1 MGGTSSLLGGLL
13 DGRRRWA
20 AFVALLAGLA
30 VYGAVHESLPDVG
43 LWWDVAMVAV
53 VLMSATFALVYL
65 ALPFRQARGVPL
77 LAAAL
82 AVLAVALQLG
92 GLGTAADFAK
102 LFAVTFLAWWFLIVF
117 EEVSWVVIVA
127 CVIPW
132 VDAYSVWR
140 GPTKH
145 IVENRRSL
153 FDNLSIAF
161 PTLGQ
166 ETASHLGLPDVLF
179 FALFLA
185 ASARFGLRLGWT
197 WLGMTLSF
205 GVTIA
210 CAVWWDLD
218 GLPALPALSL
228 GFLVPNADLLWHALR
243 SGSKRDAA
251 SIPRAP

>member
-1 MGGTSSLLGGLL
+1 VGGAPALLA
-13 DGRRRWA
+13 GRRRWV
-20 AFVALLAGLA
+20 AFVAVLGALAAYHGT
-30 VYGAVHESLPDVG
+30 HESLPNVG

-53 VLMSATFALVYL
+53 VLMPLTFALVFL
-65 ALPFRQARGVPL
+65 ALPFRT
-77 LAAAL
+77 AAWLPFAAVAL
-82 AVLAVALQLG
+82 AVFAAAFQVV
-92 GLGTAADFAK
+92 GLESAADFAK
-102 LFAVTFLAWWFLIVF
+102 LFAVAFVAWWFLSVF

-145 IVENRRSL
+145 IVEHERGL

-166 ETASHLGLPDVLF
+166 SSASHLGLPDVLF

-185 ASARFGLRLGWT
+185 SAVRFGLRVGWT

-205 GVTIA
+205 GVTVA

-228 GFLVPNADLLWHALR
+228 GFLLPNVDLLWRALR
-243 SGSKRDAA
+243 NGSRRDTA
-251 SIPRAP
+251 SVPGAS

>member
-1 MGGTSSLLGGLL
+1 MVGGAPSVLGGL
-13 DGRRRWA
+13 RRWV
-20 AFVALLAGLA
+20 AFAALLGVLVA
-30 VYGAVHESLPDVG
+30 YHGAHESLPNVG

-53 VLMSATFALVYL
+53 VLMPLTFALVFL
-65 ALPFRQARGVPL
+65 ALPFRT
-77 LAAAL
+77 AAWLPFAAVAL
-82 AVLAVALQLG
+82 AVFAAAFQVV
-92 GLGTAADFAK
+92 GLESAADFAK
-102 LFAVTFLAWWFLIVF
+102 LFAVAFVAWWFLSVF

-145 IVENRRSL
+145 IVEHERGL

-166 ETASHLGLPDVLF
+166 SSASHLGLPDVLF
-179 FALFLA
+179 FALFLGA
-185 ASARFGLRLGWT
+185 AVRFALRVGWT

-205 GVTIA
+205 GVTVA
-210 CAVWWDLD
+210 CAVWWNLD

-228 GFLVPNADLLWHALR
+228 GFLVPNLDLLWRALR
-243 SGSKRDAA
+243 SGSATDTA
-251 SIPRAP
+251 SIPGAS

>member
-1 MGGTSSLLGGLL
+1 VVGGAPSVLAGP
-13 DGRRRWA
+13 RRWV
-20 AFVALLAGLA
+20 AFVALLVALVA
-30 VYGAVHESLPDVG
+30 YHGAHESLPNVG
-43 LWWDVAMVAV
+43 LWWDVAMVAA
-53 VLMSATFALVYL
+53 VLMPLTFALVYL
-65 ALPFRQARGVPL
+65 VLPFRTAPGLPL
-77 LAAAL
+77 VAVAL
-82 AVLAVALQLG
+82 AVLAAAFQVA
-92 GLGTAADFAK
+92 GLESAADFAK
-102 LFAVTFLAWWFLIVF
+102 LFAVAFLAWWFLSVF

-145 IVENRRSL
+145 IVEHERGL

-166 ETASHLGLPDVLF
+166 SSASHLGLPDVLF

-185 ASARFGLRLGWT
+185 SAVRFGLRVGWT

-205 GVTIA
+205 GVTVA
-210 CAVWWDLD
+210 CAVWWNLD

-228 GFLVPNADLLWHALR
+228 GFLAPNVDLLWRALR
-243 SGSKRDAA
+243 NGSRPDAA
-251 SIPRAP
+251 SVPGAS

>member
-1 MGGTSSLLGGLL
+1 VGGASSVLTGRRRWGAFALLLGGL
-13 DGRRRWA
+13 
-20 AFVALLAGLA
+20 AG
-30 VYGAVHESLPDVG
+30 YHAVHESLPDVG
-43 LWWDVAMVAV
+43 LWWDVAVVALA
-53 VLMSATFALVYL
+53 LMPATFGLIYL
-65 ALPFRQARGVPL
+65 LLPWHRARGLPL
-77 LAAAL
+77 VAIAL

-92 GLGTAADFAK
+92 GLDSAADFAK
-102 LFAVTFLAWWFLIVF
+102 LFAVTFLAWWFLSVF

-145 IVENRRSL
+145 IVEHEEGL

-161 PTLGQ
+161 PTMGQ
-166 ETASHLGLPDVLF
+166 TSASHLGLPDVLF

-185 ASARFGLRLGWT
+185 SAARFALRVPWT

-205 GVTIA
+205 GATVA

-228 GFLVPNADLLWHALR
+228 GFLLPNADLLWRAMR
-243 SGSKRDAA
+243 AGRGEVARGGSD
-251 SIPRAP
+251 PGRA

>member
-1 MGGTSSLLGGLL
+1 VVGGAPSVLGGL
-13 DGRRRWA
+13 RRWV
-20 AFVALLAGLA
+20 AFAALL
-30 VYGAVHESLPDVG
+30 GALVAYHGAHGSLPNVG

-53 VLMSATFALVYL
+53 VLMPLTFALVYL
-65 ALPFRQARGVPL
+65 MLPLRTAPWLPFVAV
-77 LAAAL
+77 AL
-82 AVLAVALQLG
+82 AVLAAVLQVA
-92 GLGTAADFAK
+92 GLESAADFAK
-102 LFAVTFLAWWFLIVF
+102 LFAVAFVAWWFLSVF

-145 IVENRRSL
+145 IVEHERGL

-166 ETASHLGLPDVLF
+166 SSASHLGLPDVLF

-185 ASARFGLRLGWT
+185 AALRFGLRVGWT

-205 GVTIA
+205 GVTVA
-210 CAVWWDLD
+210 CAVWWNLD

-228 GFLVPNADLLWHALR
+228 GFLVPNADLLWRALR
-243 SGSKRDAA
+243 NGSRQDTA
-251 SIPRAP
+251 SVPGAS